1 MKNTLFKK
9 VLAVAL
15 ACTMTF
21 SMATVTHA
29 ADAKEITIGVTSFA
43 DTLEPTEQYFSW
55 VVSRYAIGECL
66 TKFDE
71 EGEIVPCLAESWE
84 NSEDGKTWTFKIR
97 EGVKFS
103 NGDDMTPEMVM
114 ASIQRTVDK
123 SDRVPEFFDLDSM
136 EVDGQNLIFHLN
148 RANAN
153 MAGSLAD
160 PLFLIV
166 DTNVDDS
173 TFAMEG
179 PICTGPYKVESFS
192 PTDSCVVTK
201 NENYW
206 DGEVPLD
213 KVTLK
218 CVDDQ
223 TTRSM
228 ALQTGEIDI
237 AYNLKT
243 ENLIEFEGNDNYE
256 IQELQSL
263 RSTYAFMNQSEGR
276 ALSDKAL
283 RQALLRGLDKQTY
296 CDVLLEGGA
305 TAGKAPVPP
314 TLDFGFDD
322 LNDENSYDPEGAKA
336 ILEEAGYK
344 DTDGDGFVETPDGDP
359 LTLDFVIY
367 TSRAELGV
375 YAQAAQASLKEIGI
389 NVNLNTVSYE
399 TLLDMRDSGQ
409 YDLLIWNVLVAN
421 TGDPENYLRENWYS
435 KSANNTAG
443 YNNPE
448 VDELLDELAGT
459 FDEEERKDLIIKIQ
473 QEVRLVDETLK
484 QTLLAKHFATEDS
497 FKLKESLQKAIEKD
511 MEEGKDIED
520 LKNPAALAPTNLQ
533 LYRRF
538 MEKYLRQRPEV
549 NTELTLMVRH
559 MEATQCGLPIEFY
572 FFIKDKVWVNYEHI
586 LADIMEHAYALANE
600 FGLKIYEQY
609 PEQ

>member
-1 MKNTLFKK
+1 MRNNVVKK
-9 VLAVAL
+9 VLAATL
-15 ACTMTF
+15 ACMMTL
-21 SMATVTHA
+21 SMTTVA
-29 ADAKEITIGVTSFA
+29 QAKGDKKSDKEITIGVTSFA

-71 EGEIVPCLAESWE
+71 NGDIVPCLAEEWD

-103 NGDDMTPEMVM
+103 NGDDMTPEMVK
-114 ASIQRTVDK
+114 ASIERTAEK
-123 SDRVPEFFDLDSM
+123 SDRVPEFFDLDSI

-153 MAGSLAD
+153 MAGCLAD

-179 PICTGPYKVESFS
+179 PICTGPYAVESFS
-192 PTDSCVVTK
+192 PTDSCVVVK

-243 ENLIEFEGNDNYE
+243 ENLVEFEGNDNYD

-263 RSTYAFMNQSEGR
+263 RSTYAFMNQNEDH

-283 RQALLRGLDKQTY
+283 RQALLRGLDKETY
-296 CDVLLEGGA
+296 CNTLLEGGA

-322 LNDENSYDPEGAKA
+322 LNDENSYDPDSAKK
-336 ILEEAGYK
+336 ILEDAGYK
-344 DTDGDGFVETPDGDP
+344 DVDGDGYVETPDGDP
-359 LTLDFVIY
+359 LVLDFVIY

-435 KSANNTAG
+435 SSANNTAG
-443 YNNPE
+443 YNNPD
-448 VDELLDELAGT
+448 VDKLLDELAQT
-459 FDEEERKDLIIKIQ
+459 FDEDKRKDLIVDIQ
-473 QEVRLVDETLK
+473 QDIMDDAATVFFGYETTYLFSNK
-484 QTLLAKHFATEDS
+484 KVTGVKMYPMDYYWLT
-497 FKLKESLQKAIEKD
+497 
-511 MEEGKDIED
+511 KDIT
-520 LKNPAALAPTNLQ
+520 LA
-533 LYRRF
+533 
-538 MEKYLRQRPEV
+538 E
-549 NTELTLMVRH
+549 
-559 MEATQCGLPIEFY
+559 
-572 FFIKDKVWVNYEHI
+572 
-586 LADIMEHAYALANE
+586 
-600 FGLKIYEQY
+600 
-609 PEQ
+609 

>member
-1 MKNTLFKK
+1 MRNNVVKK
-9 VLAVAL
+9 VLAATL
-15 ACTMTF
+15 ACMMTF
-21 SMATVTHA
+21 SMTTVA
-29 ADAKEITIGVTSFA
+29 QAKGDKKSDKEITIVVTSFA

-71 EGEIVPCLAESWE
+71 NGEIVPCLAEEWE
-84 NSEDGKTWTFKIR
+84 NSDDGKTWTFKIR

-103 NGDDMTPEMVM
+103 NGDDMTPEMVK
-114 ASIQRTVDK
+114 ASIERTAEK
-123 SDRVPEFFDLDSM
+123 SDRVPEFFDLDSL

-179 PICTGPYKVESFS
+179 PICTGPYAVESFS
-192 PTDSCVVTK
+192 PTDSCVVVK

-213 KVTLK
+213 RVTLK

-314 TLDFGFDD
+314 TVITLLGEKIREAASVYPDRDFGRKQNKY
-322 LNDENSYDPEGAKA
+322 LHELMEKAERRKEELEAEN
-336 ILEEAGYK
+336 
-344 DTDGDGFVETPDGDP
+344 V
-359 LTLDFVIY
+359 
-367 TSRAELGV
+367 
-375 YAQAAQASLKEIGI
+375 
-389 NVNLNTVSYE
+389 
-399 TLLDMRDSGQ
+399 
-409 YDLLIWNVLVAN
+409 
-421 TGDPENYLRENWYS
+421 
-435 KSANNTAG
+435 
-443 YNNPE
+443 
-448 VDELLDELAGT
+448 
-459 FDEEERKDLIIKIQ
+459 
-473 QEVRLVDETLK
+473 
-484 QTLLAKHFATEDS
+484 QTLIYREEPFIYDCDS
-497 FKLKESLQKAIEKD
+497 ISFQVYLMIVRKGVWKQKIMVEK
-511 MEEGKDIED
+511 I
-520 LKNPAALAPTNLQ
+520 
-533 LYRRF
+533 
-538 MEKYLRQRPEV
+538 
-549 NTELTLMVRH
+549 
-559 MEATQCGLPIEFY
+559 
-572 FFIKDKVWVNYEHI
+572 
-586 LADIMEHAYALANE
+586 
-600 FGLKIYEQY
+600 
-609 PEQ
+609 